1 MTMARYGVAFVLIPV
16 AMFISGCASQQ
27 RPDSQAKED
36 KAAAQEAAK
45 DIGSI
50 DDAKCQSFG
59 VPGAPGYTQCRKDLA
74 SQRSHIGIKE

>member
-1 MTMARYGVAFVLIPV
+1 MARYGVAFVLIPV
-16 AMFISGCASQQ
+16 AIFFSGCASQQ
-27 RPDSQAKED
+27 QADSQAKED

-59 VPGAPGYTQCRKDLA
+59 VPGSAGYIQCRNNIA
-74 SQRSHIGIKE
+74 RERSHIGIKE